1 MGTEELVKRERERC
15 VGICRRRAELWR
27 ATSATRSAIASVREE
42 ARARA
47 NEAAYLA
54 DLLASGVDLSKSAG
68 VDGDAPD
75 ASNVALL
82 RTHLLRI
89 RSGRSVCSL
98 GSPLNARP
106 SGGFEASVVTWQV
119 SKDSRVSTEALA
131 LSPVA
136 VVR

>member
-68 VDGDAPD
+68 VDGDVPD
-75 ASNVALL
+75 A
-82 RTHLLRI
+82 
-89 RSGRSVCSL
+89 
-98 GSPLNARP
+98 
-106 SGGFEASVVTWQV
+106 
-119 SKDSRVSTEALA
+119 
-131 LSPVA
+131 
-136 VVR
+136 